1 MERVKNFAGQNTGR
15 DHEKGLIYSNDKQQ
29 NFCNDV
35 ITTTKIQTDINCQN
49 RKYHKMLV
57 YMLINFRMVFVLFF
71 HTSFILP
78 RQRDCSLVYLV

>member
-1 MERVKNFAGQNTGR
+1 MR
-15 DHEKGLIYSNDKQQ
+15 DGIMKKGLIYSNDKQQ

-35 ITTTKIQTDINCQN
+35 IATTKIQTDINCKN

-71 HTSFILP
+71 FILP
-78 RQRDCSLVYLV
+78 LFFPVNVIAVWCIWFNEVKLAF

>member
-1 MERVKNFAGQNTGR
+1 MK
-15 DHEKGLIYSNDKQQ
+15 KGLIYSNDKQQ

-35 ITTTKIQTDINCQN
+35 IATTKIQTDINCQN

-71 HTSFILP
+71 FILP
-78 RQRDCSLVYLV
+78 LFFHVNVIAVWCIWFNEVKLAF

>member
-1 MERVKNFAGQNTGR
+1 MR
-15 DHEKGLIYSNDKQQ
+15 DGIMKKGLIYSNDKQQ

-35 ITTTKIQTDINCQN
+35 IATTKIQTDINCQN

-71 HTSFILP
+71 SYFIYSSPSTRLQFGVSGLM
-78 RQRDCSLVYLV
+78 RLN

>member
-35 ITTTKIQTDINCQN
+35 ITTTKIQTDINC
-49 RKYHKMLV
+49 
-57 YMLINFRMVFVLFF
+57 
-71 HTSFILP
+71 
-78 RQRDCSLVYLV
+78 

>member
-1 MERVKNFAGQNTGR
+1 MK
-15 DHEKGLIYSNDKQQ
+15 KGLIYSNDKQQ

-35 ITTTKIQTDINCQN
+35 IATTKIQTDINCQN

-71 HTSFILP
+71 FILP
-78 RQRDCSLVYLV
+78 LFFPVNVIAVWCIWFNEVKLAF

>member
-1 MERVKNFAGQNTGR
+1 MR
-15 DHEKGLIYSNDKQQ
+15 DGIMKKGLIYSNDKQQ

-35 ITTTKIQTDINCQN
+35 IATTKIQTDINCQN

-71 HTSFILP
+71 FILP
-78 RQRDCSLVYLV
+78 LFFPVNVIAVWCIWFNEVKLAF

>member
-1 MERVKNFAGQNTGR
+1 MK
-15 DHEKGLIYSNDKQQ
+15 KGLIYSNDKQQ

-35 ITTTKIQTDINCQN
+35 IATTKIQTDITCQN

-71 HTSFILP
+71 FILP
-78 RQRDCSLVYLV
+78 LFFPVNVIAVWCIWFNEVKLAF

>member
-1 MERVKNFAGQNTGR
+1 MR
-15 DHEKGLIYSNDKQQ
+15 DGIMKKGLIYSNDKQQ

-35 ITTTKIQTDINCQN
+35 IATTKIQTDINCQN

-71 HTSFILP
+71 FILP
-78 RQRDCSLVYLV
+78 LFFPVNVIAVWCIWFNEVKLAFK